1 MKMKILSVVVISA
14 LIAGLS
20 GCMSAEEK
28 KAKDIAVKKIIE
40 DDKREKEFRKSM
52 NKVDDRDYSKA
63 FKEYQELRKS
73 KKINN

>member
-1 MKMKILSVVVISA
+1 MKTKILNLMVLGA

-40 DDKREKEFRKSM
+40 DDKKEKEYIMKLRK
-52 NKVDDRDYSKA
+52 KDDRDGSKA
-63 FKEYQELRKS
+63 YKEFMAKKS

>member
-1 MKMKILSVVVISA
+1 MKTRILNLMVLGA

-40 DDKREKEFRKSM
+40 DDKKEKEQLAKM
-52 NKVDDRDYSKA
+52 KKKNTRDYTHA
-63 FKEYQELRKS
+63 FGD
-73 KKINN
+73 